1 MDDEELFLTGLAS
14 GLDLPTAAAMSAD
27 DGGND
32 DGDDGDDDD
41 GDDDGGSGDN
51 KQTGCGCLSV
61 LLIGVLVGSLARL
74 LTA

>member
-27 DGGND
+27 DD
-32 DGDDGDDDD
+32 DGDASGGNDD

-51 KQTGCGCLSV
+51 KQTGCGCLSL
-61 LLIGVLVGSLARL
+61 LLIGVLVGSLAGL

>member
-27 DGGND
+27 DGDGGGN
-32 DGDDGDDDD
+32 DD

-51 KQTGCGCLSV
+51 TQTGCGCLSV
-61 LLIGVLVGSLARL
+61 LLIGILVGSLARL

>member
-27 DGGND
+27 D
-32 DGDDGDDDD
+32 
-41 GDDDGGSGDN
+41 DDGGGDDSGGDDDN

-61 LLIGVLVGSLARL
+61 RKRQRIASAFRSPKSAAGPRCKLR
-74 LTA
+74 

>member
-14 GLDLPTAAAMSAD
+14 GLDLPTAAVMSA
-27 DGGND
+27 D

-41 GDDDGGSGDN
+41 EGGSGDN

>member
-27 DGGND
+27 DD
-32 DGDDGDDDD
+32 DGDGDD
-41 GDDDGGSGDN
+41 GDDDGGSDN